1 MKARAFS
8 IVIALVLAV
17 VFVLPT
23 IVVVGS
29 SFSPSSFISFPPDGF
44 TMKWYEDVLGD
55 PRWVRAFGS
64 SLTVGL
70 LAAVLAIVVGTLL
83 AVGAARSRLISSSF
97 ITGLAVTPIVVPT
110 VVAAVG
116 AYIVAV
122 NVGLTGSVLGLALA
136 HSALGVPYVFI
147 GVLAALTGVDASTE
161 EAARVSGASEWTAFL
176 RVTVPAIAPSALIG
190 GMLAFITSWDEVIVA
205 GFMTSPTFR
214 TLPVVILAEVRSG
227 ATPATSAVATLVTLV
242 SLGLMLVV
250 GGGAALITR
259 RRNRPLRSRPAP
271 RHSPERG

>member
-1 MKARAFS
+1 MKARLPS
-8 IVIALVLAV
+8 IVVALVFAV
-17 VFVLPT
+17 IFVAPT
-23 IVVVGS
+23 IVVIGS
-29 SFSPSSFISFPPDGF
+29 SFSDSSFISFPPAGW
-44 TMKWYEDVLGD
+44 TLKWYDDVLSD
-55 PRWVRAFGS
+55 PRWMRAFGS

-83 AVGAARSRLISSSF
+83 AVGAARSRLIPPSF

-122 NVGLTGSVLGLALA
+122 NIGLTGTVLGLALA

-161 EAARVSGASEWTAFL
+161 EAARVSGASEWSAFL
-176 RVTVPAIAPSALIG
+176 RVVVPAIAPAALIG

-214 TLPVVILAEVRSG
+214 TIPVVILSEVRSG
-227 ATPATSAVATLVTLV
+227 AEPSTSAVATMVTLV

-250 GGGAALITR
+250 GGVTALVARRRKRPRTRAALPEKT
-259 RRNRPLRSRPAP
+259 
-271 RHSPERG
+271 PERG